1 VDLDRPRRAFVGPV
15 SRPAAAPERT
25 KANKDRR
32 RPALLPLVPAL
43 RPAAGREQ
51 TKTKMV
57 LRVVAAAQ
65 RGALAAV
72 LAAAERRGAV
82 AAELGAEA
90 G

>member
-1 VDLDRPRRAFVGPV
+1 MTGDIDRQRRA
-15 SRPAAAPERT
+15 R
-25 KANKDRR
+25 
-32 RPALLPLVPAL
+32 LWVPAL

-65 RGALAAV
+65 RGALAAG
-72 LAAAERRGAV
+72 ARRGAV